1 MRKLID
7 ILLQCKLIKWGLNGN
22 TWVWFHILGGGV
34 LARFL
39 MLFGWSDVKIMVTV
53 TVVALLWEVF
63 EFFYDGGFEGMIH
76 IYGSLDRW
84 FWDSVGDFTG
94 TVFCALVVVST
105 LWGEKDGQY

>member
-63 EFFYDGGFEGMIH
+63 EYFIETKGDPAQV
-76 IYGSLDRW
+76 YGSVDRW
-84 FWDSVGDFTG
+84 FWDSVGDVLG
-94 TVFCALVVVST
+94 TIFCAFLIVST
-105 LWGEKDGQY
+105 LWGG